1 MIRIV
6 FVCVLGGA
14 TGCATMKQSLITG
27 AATGAVT
34 GLVLGPVVDRSGSDA
49 KLGGALIGAAVGGIA
64 AYFIHDGMENRDA
77 RIRKETLFNLDKF
90 NVSRP
95 SSSGM
100 ESEYGIAAPN
110 IETECFDTEIKGNK
124 LVQAHCESR
133 IIGSPEW
140 VKGRKKKSASE

>member
-1 MIRIV
+1 MASV
-6 FVCVLGGA
+6 MGLV

-27 AATGAVT
+27 VATGAVT

-49 KLGGALIGAAVGGIA
+49 KLGGALIGAAGGGLA
-64 AYFIHDGMENRDA
+64 AYFIHDGIESRDA
-77 RIRKETLFNLDKF
+77 RVRKETLFNLDKF

-95 SSSGM
+95 NTGGM

-110 IETECFDTEIKGNK
+110 IETECFDTEVRGSK

-140 VKGRKKKSASE
+140 VKGRKKKTE

>member
-1 MIRIV
+1 MS
-6 FVCVLGGA
+6 LA
-14 TGCATMKQSLITG
+14 AGCTTMKQSLVTGVVTG
-27 AATGAVT
+27 AAT

-49 KLGGALIGAAVGGIA
+49 RLGGALIGAAVGGIA
-64 AYFIHDGMENRDA
+64 AYFIHDGIESRDA
-77 RIRKETLFNLDKF
+77 RVRKETLFNLDKF

-110 IETECFDTEIKGNK
+110 IETECFDTEIKGGK
-124 LVQAHCESR
+124 LIQAHCESR

-140 VKGRKKKSASE
+140 VKGRKKKSSSE

>member
-6 FVCVLGGA
+6 LVVVLSGA
-14 TGCATMKQSLITG
+14 MGCASMKQSLVTG

-49 KLGGALIGAAVGGIA
+49 RLGGALIGAAVGGIA
-64 AYFIHDGMENRDA
+64 AYFINSGMEDRDA

-95 SSSGM
+95 TSGM

-110 IETECFDTEIKGNK
+110 IETECFDTEVRGNK
-124 LVQAHCESR
+124 LIQAHCESR
-133 IIGSPEW
+133 IIGGPEW

>member
-1 MIRIV
+1 ML
-6 FVCVLGGA
+6 VCAMGFA
-14 TGCATMKQSLITG
+14 SGCATMKQSLITG
-27 AATGAVT
+27 VATGAVT

-49 KLGGALIGAAVGGIA
+49 RLGGAFIGAAVGGIA
-64 AYFIHDGMENRDA
+64 AYFIHDGIEARDA

-95 SSSGM
+95 SGSGM

-110 IETECFDTEIKGNK
+110 IETECFDTEVKGNK
-124 LVQAHCESR
+124 LIQAHCESR

-140 VKGRKKKSASE
+140 VRGRKKKSASE

>member
-1 MIRIV
+1 MV
-6 FVCVLGGA
+6 GLMSLAV
-14 TGCATMKQSLITG
+14 GCATMKQSLMTG
-27 AATGAVT
+27 VATGAVT

-49 KLGGALIGAAVGGIA
+49 RLGGALIGAAVGGIA
-64 AYFIHDGMENRDA
+64 AYFIHDGIEARDA

-95 SSSGM
+95 NSGSGM
-100 ESEYGIAAPN
+100 ESDYGIAAPN
-110 IETECFDTEIKGNK
+110 IETECFDTEVKGNK

-140 VKGRKKKSASE
+140 VKGRKKKAASE

>member
-1 MIRIV
+1 MV
-6 FVCVLGGA
+6 SVVSLLM
-14 TGCATMKQSLITG
+14 GCASMKQSLVAGVATG
-27 AATGAVT
+27 AATG
-34 GLVLGPVVDRSGSDA
+34 LMLGPVVDRSGSDA
-49 KLGGALIGAAVGGIA
+49 KLGGALIGVAVGGIA
-64 AYFIHDGMENRDA
+64 AYFIHDGMESRDA

-95 SSSGM
+95 NSSGM

-110 IETECFDTEIKGNK
+110 IETECFETEVKGNK

-140 VKGRKKKSASE
+140 TKGRKKKAASE

>member
-1 MIRIV
+1 M
-6 FVCVLGGA
+6 
-14 TGCATMKQSLITG
+14 GCASMKQSLVTG
-27 AATGAVT
+27 AATGTVA
-34 GLVLGPVVDRSGSDA
+34 GILLGPAVSRSGSDA
-49 KLGGALIGAAVGGIA
+49 RLGGALIGAAVGGVA
-64 AYFIHDGMENRDA
+64 AYFIHEGMESRDA

-95 SSSGM
+95 SGSGM

-110 IETECFDTEIKGNK
+110 IETECFDTEVRGSK

-140 VKGRKKKSASE
+140 VKGRKKNSASE

>member
-1 MIRIV
+1 MIV
-6 FVCVLGGA
+6 VLSGA
-14 TGCATMKQSLITG
+14 MGCASMKQSLIAG

-64 AYFIHDGMENRDA
+64 AYFIHSGMEDRDA

-95 SSSGM
+95 TSGM

-110 IETECFDTEIKGNK
+110 IETECFDTEVRGNK

-140 VKGRKKKSASE
+140 VKSQSRKKKSNGE

>member
-1 MIRIV
+1 M
-6 FVCVLGGA
+6 
-14 TGCATMKQSLITG
+14 
-27 AATGAVT
+27 
-34 GLVLGPVVDRSGSDA
+34 VLGPVVDRSGSDA

-64 AYFIHDGMENRDA
+64 AYFIHSGMEDRDA

-95 SSSGM
+95 ISGM
-100 ESEYGIAAPN
+100 ESEYGITAPN
-110 IETECFDTEIKGNK
+110 IETECFDTEVRGNK

-140 VKGRKKKSASE
+140 VKAQGRKKKLIGE